1 MPLQNSNLFIFS
13 LFIMAI
19 IDLVGTVYS
28 IGQSRRSSRSE
39 NDIIANISKNKTT
52 LFGFNKESPPSK
64 SKENE
69 KENFFIL
76 ILVLSLRQALS
87 AFSFWHM
94 HCARTWFAFVGSKTQ
109 AVSLIIYYSQLDCCN
124 PQNVLR
130 DQKGPKERSTQ
141 FSLTFRLNYKW
152 RDLT

>member
-1 MPLQNSNLFIFS
+1 
-13 LFIMAI
+13 MAI

-39 NDIIANISKNKTT
+39 NDIIANISKNKRIKKHSFI

-87 AFSFWHM
+87 AFS
-94 HCARTWFAFVGSKTQ
+94 
-109 AVSLIIYYSQLDCCN
+109 Y
-124 PQNVLR
+124 
-130 DQKGPKERSTQ
+130 
-141 FSLTFRLNYKW
+141 
-152 RDLT
+152 

>member
-87 AFSFWHM
+87 AFSF
-94 HCARTWFAFVGSKTQ
+94 
-109 AVSLIIYYSQLDCCN
+109 
-124 PQNVLR
+124 
-130 DQKGPKERSTQ
+130 
-141 FSLTFRLNYKW
+141 
-152 RDLT
+152 